1 MAPKSSTPASTNVV
15 QTLWKAYS
23 DQTSDRLKFID
34 AFLFFL
40 MLSGIAQFLYCILV
54 TDFPFNA
61 FLAGF
66 SSNVGQFVLTASLRS
81 QVNPENKNEFK
92 EVSPERAFGDF
103 ALGSIV
109 LHFFVY
115 NFLGYVQSMLCG
127 TMVKQEGWSVCA
139 VSGDTD
145 IVNWKGFPLCVRKM
159 MSAKEKFSPIGELQ
173 QHNRHTPKNTTVKS
187 KKSSPTDKTGVA
199 LHKEGTMS
207 RPPSPQHSGHKGY
220 SQAFERFIR
229 EETSDWAAAF
239 TLLDTVETYFDSHVD
254 LLQRRL
260 QKHSDRLKMKAEE
273 TFKLKDLSGD
283 VLAENFDR
291 EFKSFKVKVSARMT
305 KLSASWQSAKVV
317 RTREKVSFFV
327 GVMTLLF
334 SALLFG
340 VAPHYLLP
348 SRFYQYKQRAWHYF
362 LFDLCYYVTILNFIY
377 IWFLP
382 SSSALFV
389 ACYCL
394 SHGSLA
400 SAVITWRNSLVFH
413 DQDKVTSLFVHIYAP
428 YTFTVI
434 RHFYPNAEAR
444 FPALTEL
451 PHIQPLRALLLSG
464 GIYVV
469 WQLLYWK
476 FILIDRR
483 SKIESGERTTSF
495 SFLLNDKRGII
506 GKILSSVPPGY
517 REAFFMFGQL
527 IYVALTEL
535 PAVFLLYD
543 SSLWSGIF
551 LITIFGV
558 SVWNGG
564 GFYIEV
570 FGRKFER
577 ELEALRKELAET
589 TARSGIETPSLSQN
603 HSESDLSSLTASPEP
618 STSSLEL
625 SPELTPQPDPTTKKN
640 L

>member
-1 MAPKSSTPASTNVV
+1 M
-15 QTLWKAYS
+15 Y
-23 DQTSDRLKFID
+23 
-34 AFLFFL
+34 
-40 MLSGIAQFLYCILV
+40 
-54 TDFPFNA
+54 
-61 FLAGF
+61 
-66 SSNVGQFVLTASLRS
+66 
-81 QVNPENKNEFK
+81 
-92 EVSPERAFGDF
+92 
-103 ALGSIV
+103 
-109 LHFFVY
+109 
-115 NFLGYVQSMLCG
+115 
-127 TMVKQEGWSVCA
+127 
-139 VSGDTD
+139 
-145 IVNWKGFPLCVRKM
+145 
-159 MSAKEKFSPIGELQ
+159 
-173 QHNRHTPKNTTVKS
+173 
-187 KKSSPTDKTGVA
+187 
-199 LHKEGTMS
+199 
-207 RPPSPQHSGHKGY
+207 RPPSPQPTNKGY
-220 SQAFERFIR
+220 FPTPHAFERFIR

-283 VLAENFDR
+283 ALAENFDR
-291 EFKSFKVKVSARMT
+291 EFKNFKVKVSGRMT

-317 RTREKVSFFV
+317 RTREKVSFFA

-340 VAPHYLLP
+340 IAPQWIHIMYTILGCYLLP
-348 SRFYQYKQRAWHYF
+348 LRFYQYKQRAWHYF
-362 LFDLCYYVTILNFIY
+362 LFDLCYYVTILNFVY
-377 IWFLP
+377 IWLLP
-382 SSSALFV
+382 SSSALFI

-413 DQDKVTSLFVHIYAP
+413 DQDK
-428 YTFTVI
+428 
-434 RHFYPNAEAR
+434 
-444 FPALTEL
+444 
-451 PHIQPLRALLLSG
+451 
-464 GIYVV
+464 
-469 WQLLYWK
+469 
-476 FILIDRR
+476 FILINRR

-506 GKILSSVPPGY
+506 GRTLASVPPSY

-527 IYVALTEL
+527 VYGVLTEL

-543 SSLWSGIF
+543 SPLWSGIF

-570 FGRKFER
+570 FGRKLFSILRFER

-589 TARSGIETPSLSQN
+589 TARSGVSTPSLSHN
-603 HSESDLSSLTASPEP
+603 HSESDLSSLTTSPEP
-618 STSSLEL
+618 STSSLDL
-625 SPELTPQPDPTTKKN
+625 SPELAPQPDPVTKKD